1 MISTGGSKSATRP
14 SHFVP
19 FLAQQIRQACAQI
32 LGRLAT
38 GFLADLHTL
47 LGDCRRFLQKL
58 LSDRKTVE
66 RVNFAQ
72 LIHRKVAGIQGS
84 SAVDHRGIVWRVRI
98 PYLRCHR
105 IIVALDLWTTLYQRR
120 LDTQENDWKQRLVLI
135 R

>member
-1 MISTGGSKSATRP
+1 MTSSGESKSATRP

-19 FLAQQIRQACAQI
+19 FLAQQIREAYAQI

-38 GFLADLHTL
+38 GILADLRAL
-47 LGDCRRFLQKL
+47 LGHCQRFLQKL

-72 LIHRKVAGIQGS
+72 LIHRKVAGIEGS

-98 PYLRCHR
+98 PYLRRHR
-105 IIVALDLWTTLYQRR
+105 IIIALDLWATLYHRW